1 MKLLIVI
8 IGVVILFGISGWLG
22 AKFDQFKKDF
32 ESLEDDE
39 PLNY

>member
-8 IGVVILFGISGWLG
+8 ISVAILFGIIGWLG
-22 AKFDQFKKDF
+22 ANFDQFKKDF
-32 ESLEDDE
+32 ESWEDGE